1 MPVVLLVVV
10 KQLISPFSCLLT
22 LLLAV
27 LLVPPLVELVL
38 LVAFVELLVLEPPLL
53 VLVSELPFFF
63 FDVLLPLIAKAGEA
77 RVLAVISIIA
87 VTMAIVA
94 KVVVFIYTTDHLEL
108 IYIKN
113 CLTMLTEKTAV
124 RQQLTRSLSAVSS
137 HW

>member
-1 MPVVLLVVV
+1 LLVVV
-10 KQLISPFSCLLT
+10 KQLISPFSCLPT
-22 LLLAV
+22 LLLGA
-27 LLVPPLVELVL
+27 LLVSLLVELVL
-38 LVAFVELLVLEPPLL
+38 LVPFVELLVLEPPL
-53 VLVSELPFFF
+53 VLISELPFFF
-63 FDVLLPLIAKAGEA
+63 LDVLPLIAKAGEA